1 MKIISVSDEKEL
13 LQKLRDGDENAFNQ
27 LYQIYARRLASKLIY
42 LLKSEELAQDVLQ
55 DVFLKIW
62 SSREMIDPELNFSAL
77 LSKMATN
84 LSKNVFRKNL
94 YDQSLLSL
102 MDPEASYNPIDD
114 ADNASQAKAVLE
126 MALSKL
132 TERQRDIYILHK
144 LDGRSYKEI
153 SEQLNISVS
162 AINHHL
168 QKANKQLKAILKS
181 QSLQILILLLPALLK
196 K

>member
-181 QSLQILILLLPALLK
+181 QSLQILMLLLPALLK

>member
-62 SSREMIDPELNFSAL
+62 SSREMIDPELNFGAL

>member
-162 AINHHL
+162 AVNHHL

-181 QSLQILILLLPALLK
+181 QSLQILMLLLPALLK

>member
-1 MKIISVSDEKEL
+1 VKIISVSDEKEL

>member
-1 MKIISVSDEKEL
+1 MKILPVSDEKEL
-13 LQKLRDGDENAFNQ
+13 LRKLRDGEENAFNQ

-55 DVFLKIW
+55 DVFMKIW
-62 SSREMIDPELNFSAL
+62 SSREMIDPELSFSAL

-94 YDQSLLSL
+94 YDQSLRNL
-102 MDPEASYNPIDD
+102 MDPEASYNPIADADD
-114 ADNASQAKAVLE
+114 AAQAKTLLE
-126 MALSKL
+126 MALGRL

-144 LDGRSYKEI
+144 IDGRSYQEI

-168 QKANKQLKAILKS
+168 QKANKQLKTILKS
-181 QSLQILILLLPALLK
+181 QSVQILIALLPVFLK

>member
-1 MKIISVSDEKEL
+1 VKILPVSDEKEL
-13 LQKLRDGDENAFNQ
+13 LRKLRDGEENAFNQ

-55 DVFLKIW
+55 DVFMKIW
-62 SSREMIDPELNFSAL
+62 SSREMIDPELSFSGL

-94 YDQSLLSL
+94 YDQSLRNL

-114 ADNASQAKAVLE
+114 ADDAAEAKKLLE
-126 MALSKL
+126 MALGRL

-144 LDGRSYKEI
+144 IDGRSYQEI
-153 SEQLNISVS
+153 SEALNISVS

-168 QKANKQLKAILKS
+168 QKANKQLRTILKS
-181 QSLQILILLLPALLK
+181 QSLQILIALLPVFLK